1 MGLKEEF
8 LRQVEI
14 EIEEMQ
20 ISADSEEVINS
31 AKTSITSDLIQGAII
46 LSDLILRKKEF
57 KKEDLEMLQHLL
69 IEEQEEVLSYGI

>member
-20 ISADSEEVINS
+20 ISADSEEAINS
-31 AKTSITSDLIQGAII
+31 AKVSITLDLIQGAII

-57 KKEDLEMLQHLL
+57 KKEDLETLQHLL

>member
-20 ISADSEEVINS
+20 ISADSEEAINS
-31 AKTSITSDLIQGAII
+31 AKASITLDLIQGAII

-57 KKEDLEMLQHLL
+57 KKEDLETLQHLL
-69 IEEQEEVLSYGI
+69 IEEQEEVLSYGL

>member
-14 EIEEMQ
+14 EIEDMQ
-20 ISADSEEVINS
+20 ISADSEEAINI

-57 KKEDLEMLQHLL
+57 KKEDLETLQHLL

>member
-20 ISADSEEVINS
+20 ISADSEEAINS
-31 AKTSITSDLIQGAII
+31 AKASITSDLIQGAII

-57 KKEDLEMLQHLL
+57 KKEDLETLQHLL
-69 IEEQEEVLSYGI
+69 IEEQEGVLSYGI

>member
-20 ISADSEEVINS
+20 ISADLEEAINS
-31 AKTSITSDLIQGAII
+31 VKASITSDLIQGAII

-57 KKEDLEMLQHLL
+57 KKEDLETLQHLL

>member
-20 ISADSEEVINS
+20 ISADTEEATDS
-31 AKTSITSDLIQGAII
+31 AKASITSDLMQGAIV
-46 LSDLILRKKEF
+46 LIELLKEGNYKKEALS
-57 KKEDLEMLQHLL
+57 ELQQLL
-69 IEEQEEVLSYGI
+69 IEEQEEILFNGI

>member
-31 AKTSITSDLIQGAII
+31 AKASITLDLIQGAII

-57 KKEDLEMLQHLL
+57 KKEDLETLQHLL

>member
-31 AKTSITSDLIQGAII
+31 AKASITSDLIQGAII

-57 KKEDLEMLQHLL
+57 KKEDLETLQHLL

>member
-20 ISADSEEVINS
+20 ISADSEEAINF
-31 AKTSITSDLIQGAII
+31 AKASITSDLIQGAII

-57 KKEDLEMLQHLL
+57 KKEDLETLQHLL

>member
-1 MGLKEEF
+1 MELKEEF

-20 ISADSEEVINS
+20 ISADSEETINS
-31 AKTSITSDLIQGAII
+31 AKASITSDLIQGAII

-57 KKEDLEMLQHLL
+57 KKEDLETLQHLL

>member
-20 ISADSEEVINS
+20 ISADSEEAINS
-31 AKTSITSDLIQGAII
+31 AKASITSDLIQWAII
-46 LSDLILRKKEF
+46 LSVLILRNKEF
-57 KKEDLEMLQHLL
+57 KKEDLETLQHLL

>member
-20 ISADSEEVINS
+20 ISADSEEAINS
-31 AKTSITSDLIQGAII
+31 AKASITSDLMQGAIVLI
-46 LSDLILRKKEF
+46 ELLKEGNYKKGALSE
-57 KKEDLEMLQHLL
+57 LQQLL
-69 IEEQEEVLSYGI
+69 IEEQEEILFNGI

>member
-1 MGLKEEF
+1 MELKEEF

-20 ISADSEEVINS
+20 VSADSEEVINS
-31 AKTSITSDLIQGAII
+31 AKASITSDLIQGAII

-57 KKEDLEMLQHLL
+57 KKEDLETLQHLL

>member
-20 ISADSEEVINS
+20 ISADSEEAINF
-31 AKTSITSDLIQGAII
+31 AKASITSDLMQGAIVLI
-46 LSDLILRKKEF
+46 ELLKEGNYKKGALSE
-57 KKEDLEMLQHLL
+57 LQQLL
-69 IEEQEEVLSYGI
+69 IEEQEEILFNGI

>member
-20 ISADSEEVINS
+20 ISADSEEAINS
-31 AKTSITSDLIQGAII
+31 AKASITSDLIQGAIV
-46 LSDLILRKKEF
+46 LIEFLKEVDYKKEELS
-57 KKEDLEMLQHLL
+57 KLQQLL
-69 IEEQEEVLSYGI
+69 IEEQEEILFNGI

>member
-20 ISADSEEVINS
+20 ISADSEEAINS
-31 AKTSITSDLIQGAII
+31 AKASITLDLIQGAIV
-46 LSDLILRKKEF
+46 LIELLKEGNYKKEALS
-57 KKEDLEMLQHLL
+57 ELQHLL

>member
-20 ISADSEEVINS
+20 ISADSEEAINS
-31 AKTSITSDLIQGAII
+31 AKASITLDLIQGAII
-46 LSDLILRKKEF
+46 LSDLILRKKEGRF
-57 KKEDLEMLQHLL
+57 
-69 IEEQEEVLSYGI
+69 

>member
-1 MGLKEEF
+1 MELKEEF

-20 ISADSEEVINS
+20 ISADSEEAINS
-31 AKTSITSDLIQGAII
+31 AKASITLDLIQGAII

-57 KKEDLEMLQHLL
+57 KKEDLETLQHLL